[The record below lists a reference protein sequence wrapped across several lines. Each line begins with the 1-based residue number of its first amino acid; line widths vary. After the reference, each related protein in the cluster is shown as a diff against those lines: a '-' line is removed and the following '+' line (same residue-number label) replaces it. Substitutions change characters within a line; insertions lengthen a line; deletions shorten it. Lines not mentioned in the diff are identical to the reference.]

1 MKTKATF
8 KLAKRLGALLV
19 SMMIMATM
27 LVTSAFAA
35 NEAVRKDEDGVFP
48 IQYGYTEGNTFIP
61 VSIGSGF
68 LINDETVITCFHVV
82 HLDDSDIDD
91 SDIIGI
97 LKEELGNNWESK
109 MSIKVIFQE
118 GNAFDATEIAEIA
131 NPSGDFTALKLKSP
145 MVNVGFLS
153 LSDKA
158 VENTDKVYALGF
170 PYEKRLVEDLS
181 SSSYT
186 GKDVSTDEG
195 SVSKASVSVG
205 GAKRINHS
213 VPLLE
218 GHSGGPLVNE
228 DGEVVGINV
237 SKLNDNTSY
246 AVPID
251 LLKKALDIKGIQYNV
266 GSGSSTSSSDGAT
279 DFSSLESTLDSAKA
293 VADPSSDL
301 TAAIKE
307 AENVVAN
314 EEATQNEVD
323 AAEDALLS
331 AMNPTADK
339 TSLSTELESAK
350 AIDLSK
356 YDEASVTALNAA
368 IEKATAVN
376 DNPAATQSDVDN
388 AVKELKS
395 TRDSMKEK
403 KNILPFAIGGVAV
416 VIVIIIIVIVI
427 VTKNGKKKTEAFIP
441 VSEPVSGAVPTG
453 GSSGFTNAQQTPV
466 PDFNPQ
472 LNVNDDGAGLTGVLN
487 SGAGET
493 SVLSSGASETTV
505 LTSKPYATLTRKSNN
520 ETIQVA
526 AAEFVIGK
534 ERRKVTYC
542 ISDNTSISRTHA
554 KIVNSAGTIS
564 LVDMN
569 SKNGTFVNGIKCTPN
584 ASVVLKNGDIIVLSD
599 EEFTFRML

>member
-35 NEAVRKDEDGVFP
+35 NEAVQKDADSVLL
-48 IQYGYTEGNTFIP
+48 IQYGYQSGSQFDVI
-61 VSIGSGF
+61 SIGSGF
-68 LINDETVITCFHVV
+68 LINDETVITCFHTV
-82 HLDDSDIDD
+82 HLDDPDVVKSMKDTY
-91 SDIIGI
+91 
-97 LKEELGNNWESK
+97 GNNWESK
-109 MSIKVIFQE
+109 MAIHVVYQQ
-118 GNAFDATEIAEIA
+118 GNYFNAKEITEVA
-131 NPSGDFTALKLKSP
+131 NESSDFTALKLTSP
-145 MVNVGFLS
+145 MEKVESLR
-153 LSDKA
+153 LSDTPVTK
-158 VENTDKVYALGF
+158 TDDVYALGF
-170 PYEKRLVEDLS
+170 PYEKTLVEDLG
-181 SSSYT
+181 SSSYI
-186 GKDVSTDEG
+186 GKDVSIDDGT
-195 SVSKASVSVG
+195 VSKAAVDIG
-205 GAKRINHS
+205 GVEYINHNITL
-213 VPLLE
+213 VG
-218 GHSGGPLVNE
+218 GHSGGPLVNT
-228 DGEVVGINV
+228 DGEVVGINAGRI
-237 SKLNDNTSY
+237 DNSMSY
-246 AVPID
+246 AIAID
-251 LLKKALDIKGIQYNV
+251 QLKNALDRKGIQYNI
-266 GSGSSTSSSDGAT
+266 GSGTSTSSSDGAT

-323 AAEDALLS
+323 AAEDVLLS

-356 YDEASVTALNAA
+356 YDEASVTALNTA

-542 ISDNTSISRTHA
+542 IGDNTSISRTHA

-564 LVDMN
+564 LVDLN